1 MTQQDY
7 RWSGIRWWGQ
17 PLRAGAAFLLLVAT
31 VVAAPQPAV
40 TLPQIVTEVLQTHPL
55 IRAAQARIA
64 VAQGVEAQAG
74 SLPSPELGY
83 TRSKV
88 TNEGEVGELIE
99 FPGKRKLR
107 AEAAQLGVR
116 QARAQLQQV
125 RTALAFEAR
134 RAFFARLLADQQV
147 AAARQTLAAIDRVV
161 AAAQKRYQAGEVA
174 HLQVIQAKVE
184 QARAQQDLRAAIG
197 RQSVATLGLDVLLG
211 RPVDAPLQVEGDL
224 AAVPTLPDFA
234 GLLQQALRQQP
245 AVIVAQEETERQN
258 KLLQLARRQKFPD
271 LHLGFTYGTEEQVQ
285 TPGVQASVSI
295 PLPGRYH
302 GEVQAALGAKLAA
315 LAEAE
320 SARYQVT
327 SQLASAWQQW
337 LTAQAQVKTYR
348 SGLLDE
354 SATALQAAQESYR
367 EGESGLLS
375 VLDAE
380 RTNLLV
386 RQQYEQALY
395 DLQVAAAQVR
405 YAAGEEQ

>member
-1 MTQQDY
+1 MRQQDC
-7 RWSGIRWWGQ
+7 RRPEVRRRIR
-17 PLRAGAAFLLLVAT
+17 LLLAGGAFLLLVPIAS
-31 VVAAPQPAV
+31 ALPRPAL
-40 TLPQIVTEVLQTHPL
+40 TLPQILTEVLRTHPL
-55 IRAAQARIA
+55 VQAAQARIA

-83 TRSKV
+83 SRSKV
-88 TNEGEVGELIE
+88 TNEGEVGELFE

-107 AEAAQLGVR
+107 SEAARIGVQ
-116 QARAQLQQV
+116 QAREQLQQV
-125 RTALAFEAR
+125 RTALAFEVS
-134 RAFFARLLADQQV
+134 RAFYARLLADQQV
-147 AAARQTLAAIDRVV
+147 TAARQTLAAIDQVV
-161 AAAQKRYQAGEVA
+161 GAAQERYQAGDVA

-197 RQSVATLGLDVLLG
+197 RQTVATLGLDVLLG
-211 RPVDAPLQVEGDL
+211 RTVDAPLSIEGDL
-224 AAVPTLPDFA
+224 ARMPVLPDFA
-234 GLLQQALRQQP
+234 GLLQKALRQQP
-245 AVIVAQEETERQN
+245 AVIVAQEETDRQN

-285 TPGVQASVSI
+285 TPGIQASVSI

-302 GEVQAALGAKLAA
+302 GEVRAALGAKLAA

-327 SQLASAWQQW
+327 SQLTSAWQQW
-337 LTAQAQVKTYR
+337 LTTQAQVKTYQG
-348 SGLLDE
+348 GLLQE

-367 EGESGLLS
+367 EGESGLLN

-386 RQQYEQALY
+386 RQQYDQALY

>member
-1 MTQQDY
+1 MRQQDC
-7 RWSGIRWWGQ
+7 RRPAARRRIR
-17 PLRAGAAFLLLVAT
+17 LLLAGGAFLLLVPIAS
-31 VVAAPQPAV
+31 ALPRPAL
-40 TLPQIVTEVLQTHPL
+40 TLPQILTEVLRAHPL
-55 IRAAQARIA
+55 VQAARARIA

-83 TRSKV
+83 SRSKV
-88 TNEGEVGELIE
+88 TNEGEVGELFE

-107 AEAAQLGVR
+107 SEAARIGVQ
-116 QARAQLQQV
+116 QAREQLQQV
-125 RTALAFEAR
+125 RTALAFEVS
-134 RAFFARLLADQQV
+134 RAFYARLLADQQV
-147 AAARQTLAAIDRVV
+147 TAARQTLAAIDQVV
-161 AAAQKRYQAGEVA
+161 GAAQKRYQAGDVA

-197 RQSVATLGLDVLLG
+197 QQAVATLGLDVLLG
-211 RPVDAPLQVEGDL
+211 RPVDAPLQVQGDL
-224 AAVPTLPDFA
+224 AQMPVLPDFA
-234 GLLQQALRQQP
+234 GLLQKALRQQP

-285 TPGVQASVSI
+285 TPGIQASVSI

-302 GEVQAALGAKLAA
+302 GEVRAALGAKLAA

-337 LTAQAQVKTYR
+337 LTTQAQVKTYQG
-348 SGLLDE
+348 GLLQE

-375 VLDAE
+375 VLDVE

-386 RQQYEQALY
+386 RQQYDQALY